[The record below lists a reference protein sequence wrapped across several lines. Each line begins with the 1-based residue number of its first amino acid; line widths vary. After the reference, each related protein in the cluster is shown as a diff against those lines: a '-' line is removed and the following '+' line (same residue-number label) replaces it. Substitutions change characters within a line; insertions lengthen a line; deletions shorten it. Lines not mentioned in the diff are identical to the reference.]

1 LHPVFVAVN
10 TSIRH
15 RDSTREKRKLAVCA
29 SADLG
34 DRQHRIVPLLFKD
47 EPHTAIVLRY
57 AGQVYAYLNQC
68 VHMVRR
74 LDCLHDAVFD
84 EPRERLRCSMHG
96 IVYDPATGESL
107 SVLCS
112 GEKLEPLRSAEREG
126 QVYIIDKR
134 VKKLT

>member
-1 LHPVFVAVN
+1 MN
-10 TSIRH
+10 TTSQ

-34 DRQHRIVPLLFKD
+34 DRQYRIVPLLFKD
-47 EPHTAIVLRY
+47 EEHTAIVLRHK
-57 AGQVYAYLNQC
+57 GQIYAYLNQC

-74 LDCLHDAVFD
+74 LDCLHDTVFD
-84 EPRERLRCSMHG
+84 AEQEHLRCSMHG
-96 IVYDPATGESL
+96 IVYDPTTGESL

-112 GEKLEPLRSAEREG
+112 GERLEPLRATELEG

-134 VKKLT
+134 AKHLL